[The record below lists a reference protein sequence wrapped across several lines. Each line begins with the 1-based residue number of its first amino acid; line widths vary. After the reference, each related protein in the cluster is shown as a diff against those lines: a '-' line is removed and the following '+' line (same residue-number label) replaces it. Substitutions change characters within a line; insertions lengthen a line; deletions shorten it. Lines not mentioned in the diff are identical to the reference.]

1 METTPAK
8 NYTPR
13 VIAIAAL
20 ATLLLIALT
29 GSMMP

>member
-1 METTPAK
+1 METPAQ

-13 VIAIAAL
+13 IIAIAAL

-29 GSMMP
+29 GCTLP